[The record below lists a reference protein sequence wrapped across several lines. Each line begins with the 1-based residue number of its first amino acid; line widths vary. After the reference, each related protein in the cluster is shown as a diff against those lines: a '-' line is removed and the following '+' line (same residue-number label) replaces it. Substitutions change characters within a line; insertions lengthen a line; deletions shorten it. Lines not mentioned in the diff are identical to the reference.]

1 MDREDKIKAIRTRL
15 RLGMNGVVS
24 QSMREKGVV
33 YKLNFGLQLPQIREI
48 AASFGKETA
57 LARALWKEDIRE
69 FKILATLLQPEE
81 EYTLGDAQQWISEVP
96 YSEIAEQ
103 LCFNLL
109 KNLPYAEELAWLC
122 FFKEGGYFRTIAFLL
137 TAHLCRT
144 GCKLK
149 EQTAYALLSTGRYV
163 LDRGVSAEQRG
174 ALAAWKQYGRQTA
187 EQAAQVL
194 SVVKDYNDCGSPDRK
209 EFYNDLKFEF
219 DYFR

>member
-1 MDREDKIKAIRTRL
+1 MEDKIKAIRTRL

-48 AASFGKETA
+48 AASFGKEAA

-69 FKILATLLQPEE
+69 FKILATLLHPEE
-81 EYTLGDAQQWISEVP
+81 EFELQDALQWISDAP
-96 YSEIAEQ
+96 YGEIAEQ
-103 LCFNLL
+103 LCFNLF
-109 KNLPYAEELAWLC
+109 KNLYYAEELAWLG
-122 FFKEGGYFRTIAFLL
+122 FFREEGYFRTVAFLL
-137 TAHLCRT
+137 AAHLCRT
-144 GCKLK
+144 GCRLK
-149 EQTAYALLSTGRYV
+149 EQTVYALLSTGRYV
-163 LDRGVSAEQRG
+163 LDQGSSAGQR
-174 ALAAWKQYGRQTA
+174 AVLVAWKQYGRQSA

-194 SVVKDYNDCGSPDRK
+194 SVVGDYKDSGSPEQE